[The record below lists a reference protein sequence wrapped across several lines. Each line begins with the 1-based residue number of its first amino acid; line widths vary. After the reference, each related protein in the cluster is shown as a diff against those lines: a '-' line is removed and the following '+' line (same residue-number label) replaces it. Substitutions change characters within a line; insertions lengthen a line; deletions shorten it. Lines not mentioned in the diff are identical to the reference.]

1 MDWAIIFV
9 TNEDKANGE
18 IFIATDG
25 KPHSSREIYDAM
37 RNVMGKSILT
47 WSIPKFLFNLVSLI
61 NKNIESKVNKLLGD
75 ECYSSEKL
83 QSIGFSPKK
92 SLKDMNETSY

>member
-1 MDWAIIFV
+1 METTNNNRNNQGRFV
-9 TNEDKANGE
+9 KGHSGAKPKGAVSKKNRKYFERIERVVNLLETNIDENIKNM
-18 IFIATDG
+18 
-25 KPHSSREIYDAM
+25 S
-37 RNVMGKSILT
+37 
-47 WSIPKFLFNLVSLI
+47 
-61 NKNIESKVNKLLGD
+61 NKVYKLLGD